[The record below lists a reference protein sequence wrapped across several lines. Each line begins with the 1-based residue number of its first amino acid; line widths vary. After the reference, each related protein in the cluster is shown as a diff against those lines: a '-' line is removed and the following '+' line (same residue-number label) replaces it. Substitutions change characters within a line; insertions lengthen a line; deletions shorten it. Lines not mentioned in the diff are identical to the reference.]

1 MAACRARAFRQQT
14 VLDEGA
20 GVLTASARPIFTRRD
35 GVNVLPTA
43 VVAVCR
49 QTKVNSLKHTPP
61 ALEAIAVTQRI
72 QPATIHLQIPRHNYV
87 HELRL

>member
-1 MAACRARAFRQQT
+1 MLERVKCLGLYLSVWRQFPSQL
-14 VLDEGA
+14 VK
-20 GVLTASARPIFTRRD
+20 SCKCSF
-35 GVNVLPTA
+35 LPPG